1 MVINGILWYIIKYK
15 DEKEE
20 LIMPKPMKILI
31 LEDDIEDCN
40 NFINCIKKRDDI
52 VLVAVTDSDID
63 ALKYVKLKHPEG
75 IVLDIELNNAKGYV
89 SFYVD
94 FFEDKDFK
102 KIENRKYVELPT
114 EIDSKITMI
123 EIFDTTDFIDFIDSV
138 VNLEFGDI
146 DNNQIKMI
154 LSINDKLIKLE
165 YQGLL
170 SLK

>member
-1 MVINGILWYIIKYK
+1 MLKINNSEYKVLASEIKYVNATHNARK
-15 DEKEE
+15 GYS
-20 LIMPKPMKILI
+20 IL
-31 LEDDIEDCN
+31 
-40 NFINCIKKRDDI
+40 
-52 VLVAVTDSDID
+52 VS
-63 ALKYVKLKHPEG
+63 
-75 IVLDIELNNAKGYV
+75 LDIELNNAKGYV

-102 KIENRKYVELPT
+102 KIENRNIKLIDIMKREEFLEYLRPT

>member
-1 MVINGILWYIIKYK
+1 MLKINNSEYKVLASEIKYVNATHNARK
-15 DEKEE
+15 GYS
-20 LIMPKPMKILI
+20 IL
-31 LEDDIEDCN
+31 
-40 NFINCIKKRDDI
+40 
-52 VLVAVTDSDID
+52 VL
-63 ALKYVKLKHPEG
+63 LN
-75 IVLDIELNNAKGYV
+75 IELNNAKGYV

-94 FFEDKDFK
+94 FFEGKDFK

-123 EIFDTTDFIDFIDSV
+123 EIFDTTDFIDFIDSE

>member
-1 MVINGILWYIIKYK
+1 MLKINNSEYKVLASEIKYVNATHNARK
-15 DEKEE
+15 GYS
-20 LIMPKPMKILI
+20 IL
-31 LEDDIEDCN
+31 
-40 NFINCIKKRDDI
+40 
-52 VLVAVTDSDID
+52 VL
-63 ALKYVKLKHPEG
+63 LN
-75 IVLDIELNNAKGYV
+75 IELNNAKGYV

-123 EIFDTTDFIDFIDSV
+123 EIFDTTDFIDFIDSE

>member
-1 MVINGILWYIIKYK
+1 MLKINNSEYKVLASEIKYVNATHNARK
-15 DEKEE
+15 GYS
-20 LIMPKPMKILI
+20 IL
-31 LEDDIEDCN
+31 
-40 NFINCIKKRDDI
+40 
-52 VLVAVTDSDID
+52 VS
-63 ALKYVKLKHPEG
+63 
-75 IVLDIELNNAKGYV
+75 LDIELNNAKGYV

-123 EIFDTTDFIDFIDSV
+123 EIFDTTDFTDFIDSV

>member
-1 MVINGILWYIIKYK
+1 MLKINNSEYKVLASEIKYVNATHNARK
-15 DEKEE
+15 GYS
-20 LIMPKPMKILI
+20 IL
-31 LEDDIEDCN
+31 
-40 NFINCIKKRDDI
+40 
-52 VLVAVTDSDID
+52 VS
-63 ALKYVKLKHPEG
+63 
-75 IVLDIELNNAKGYV
+75 LDIELNNAKGYV

>member
-1 MVINGILWYIIKYK
+1 MLKINNNEYKVLTSEIKYVDATHNARK
-15 DEKEE
+15 GYS
-20 LIMPKPMKILI
+20 IL
-31 LEDDIEDCN
+31 
-40 NFINCIKKRDDI
+40 
-52 VLVAVTDSDID
+52 VS
-63 ALKYVKLKHPEG
+63 
-75 IVLDIELNNAKGYV
+75 LDIELNNAKGYV

-123 EIFDTTDFIDFIDSV
+123 EIFDTTDFIDFIDSQ

-170 SLK
+170 SIK

>member
-1 MVINGILWYIIKYK
+1 MLKINNSEYKVLASEIKCVNATHNARKGYSIL
-15 DEKEE
+15 
-20 LIMPKPMKILI
+20 
-31 LEDDIEDCN
+31 
-40 NFINCIKKRDDI
+40 
-52 VLVAVTDSDID
+52 VS
-63 ALKYVKLKHPEG
+63 
-75 IVLDIELNNAKGYV
+75 LDIELNNAKGYV